1 MNQFL
6 LCFFYK
12 KIYLLLLLNTE
23 TILVTVP
30 GTSLDTPVACTG
42 MQMLKVVWEL
52 ASVVIPVEMV
62 RDLVG
67 SAIGDEGIEGDDL
80 IALLAV
86 LRVVLIVLI
95 VLHRSEQLR
104 LLRDAL
110 GSVAR
115 RLVWAKQAC
124 QEVVFVGRA
133 GAGGGAGALHLVA
146 CGWGRLL
153 LYILNIIISDSFL
166 FHFF

>member
-1 MNQFL
+1 
-6 LCFFYK
+6 
-12 KIYLLLLLNTE
+12 
-23 TILVTVP
+23 
-30 GTSLDTPVACTG
+30 

-115 RLVWAKQAC
+115 RLVWAKLAS
-124 QEVVFVGRA
+124 QEAVVVGRA

-146 CGWGRLL
+146 RGWVDCC
-153 LYILNIIISDSFL
+153 YIY
-166 FHFF
+166 

>member
-1 MNQFL
+1 
-6 LCFFYK
+6 
-12 KIYLLLLLNTE
+12 
-23 TILVTVP
+23 
-30 GTSLDTPVACTG
+30 

-52 ASVVIPVEMV
+52 ASMEVPVEMV
-62 RDLVG
+62 WDLIG

-86 LRVVLIVLI
+86 LRVVLIVL
-95 VLHRSEQLR
+95 HRSEQLR

-115 RLVWAKQAC
+115 RLVRAKL
-124 QEVVFVGRA
+124 GRA

-146 CGWGRLL
+146 RG
-153 LYILNIIISDSFL
+153 
-166 FHFF
+166 